1 MFTFEGIGLVIPVRH
16 AMQEPEKFPSVLRR
30 TMVALG
36 VLYVTFGMLSYLAFG
51 DDTRDIITLNLPNNP
66 LVAMVR
72 LLYSTGLLFT
82 FPIMLFPGA
91 PAVARAQSRAAPR
104 ETPHRPHSPAC
115 QRCKF

>member
-1 MFTFEGIGLVIPVRH
+1 MLRGATLPLFFGIAVFTFEGIGLVIPVRH
-16 AMQEPEKFPSVLRR
+16 AMQEPEKFPGVLRR

-36 VLYVTFGMLSYLAFG
+36 ALYVTFGMLSYLAFG
-51 DDTRDIITLNLPNNP
+51 DDTHDIITLNLPNNP

-91 PAVARAQSRAAPR
+91 WRGASAGCAMRAID
-104 ETPHRPHSPAC
+104 
-115 QRCKF
+115 